1 MEKHFLV
8 QCLEYSTS
16 LIYVSYSNDYYQSLQ
31 FFFFN
36 FKARFTKF
44 LGQAKKYLGKQP
56 LPFTKYIVKKEYI
69 KCTQSTFKLNYVKIM

>member
-16 LIYVSYSNDYYQSLQ
+16 LIYDYYQSLEI
-31 FFFFN
+31 FFFN

-56 LPFTKYIVKKEYI
+56 LPFTKYIVKKEYT
-69 KCTQSTFKLNYVKIM
+69 KCTQSTFKLNYVKVM

>member
-1 MEKHFLV
+1 MLAILMIIINH
-8 QCLEYSTS
+8 Y
-16 LIYVSYSNDYYQSLQ
+16 N